1 MKQCPKCQATISDT
15 AKFCVKCGCNIKKYE
30 EEQAQPKASFCP
42 ECGTKFSG
50 GVFCPE
56 CGFDVRNELNGQS
69 TPAEPTD
76 TFGDGWLE
84 DIESSSNADV
94 ATMQAQMAKEQREKA
109 LTAFEY
115 EEHADGTYT
124 ITRLKDENALQYS
137 VPEGVVAIAAGV
149 FENCNA
155 FKITLSE
162 GLLQIGNGAF
172 RGCKSL
178 SEINLPDSLMMV
190 GDEAF
195 AECEMLDIHLP
206 KLGCKVGIDA
216 IRNTVQDKKQKAE
229 AEELRKAEETRKAEE
244 ARKKAEEARQAEE
257 AARQK
262 EEAERQEE
270 EARKQA
276 EKESRRK
283 VLEERAKKNAAFL
296 QKTKEEFLEKAKK
309 RVKAA
314 YRREGD
320 TVYFGMCPQSLKNKN
335 VVVYDQKDENGWSS
349 GSDGQLYYLDT
360 ESGNYYK
367 VEPIQ
372 WKVLYENG
380 NEIKLVSDKIL
391 DFFARNPTKEKHYL
405 RDYVAKIMS
414 SVINDPILRVAYFG
428 AKEAN
433 GARLRL
439 CLDLISIQDVENL
452 SKTERKKEPTDFARR
467 TGFKHIWAMV
477 NEGDKH
483 GEYYTGLFYKLNAFG
498 TAVPVAGW
506 VDLGIVPCIKIQRKA
521 LDISDVDDMAISDN
535 EYASGAS
542 ITVKEV
548 FVAPGDVV
556 KKGDPL
562 YKYDCTECRS
572 WGAWWDRENKDLIA
586 NAEYSGV
593 ISQVLVKE
601 GDEWRFQSQTVIT
614 YFPTEDR

>member
-1 MKQCPKCQATISDT
+1 MKQCPKCQANISDT
-15 AKFCVKCGCNIKKYE
+15 AKFCVKCGCNVKKYE
-30 EEQAQPKASFCP
+30 EEQAQACFCP

-56 CGFDVRNELNGQS
+56 CGFDVSNELNGQPA
-69 TPAEPTD
+69 PAETTD
-76 TFGDGWLE
+76 TFGDAWLSE
-84 DIESSSNADV
+84 FESISNADV
-94 ATMQAQMAKEQREKA
+94 ATMQAQMSKEQREKA

-124 ITRLKDENALQYS
+124 ITRLKDENALQYT

-155 FKITLSE
+155 FKITLAE

-195 AECEMLDIHLP
+195 AECEMLDVHLP
-206 KLGCKVGIDA
+206 KLGCKIGVDA
-216 IRNTVQDKKQKAE
+216 IRNTIQDKKQKAE

-276 EKESRRK
+276 EMESRRK
-283 VLEERAKKNAAFL
+283 ALEERARKNAAFL

-309 RVKAA
+309 RIKAA

-335 VVVYDQKDENGWSS
+335 VVVYDQKDANGWSR
-349 GSDGQLYYLDT
+349 GSDGQLYYFDT
-360 ESGNYYK
+360 ESRNYYK

-391 DFFARNPTKEKHYL
+391 DFFS
-405 RDYVAKIMS
+405 RDPYKKFHLIDDVAKIMS

-428 AKEAN
+428 AKTAYD
-433 GARLRL
+433 ARS
-439 CLDLISIQDVENL
+439 CLDVISVQDVEHL
-452 SKTERKKEPTDFARR
+452 SKAERKKETTDFARR
-467 TGFKHIWAMV
+467 KGLKRVWAMV
-477 NEGDKH
+477 ESNRQV
-483 GEYYTGLFYKLNAFG
+483 YTLNVFG
-498 TAVPVAGW
+498 TAVPFDGW
-506 VDLGIVPCIKIQRKA
+506 DDLGSVPCIKIQKKA
-521 LDISDVDDMAISDN
+521 LDISDVDDMAISDVLDLWR
-535 EYASGAS
+535 
-542 ITVKEV
+542 IIIVKDI

-562 YKYDCTECRS
+562 YKYDGISVDEYNRS
-572 WGAWWDRENKDLIA
+572 IYGKIA

-601 GDEWRFQSQTVIT
+601 GDEWSFQRRTVIT